1 MKKTTKYNKTKIV
14 ATLGPATSSS
24 EVLKKII
31 KAGVDVCRLNF
42 SHGKHDDLAKMVTKI
57 RRINEELGSCVCIL
71 GDLQGP
77 KHRIGEMENGGVLM
91 KKGHHVILTTQK
103 CIGTADKIYVSYP
116 ELAHDVKPGE
126 RVLLDDGKLEFRFT
140 EIIDEH
146 SVKARVIHG
155 GMLKSKKG
163 FNLPFTN
170 MSVPSMTEKDH
181 EDLKFAVEQGLEWV
195 GLSFVR
201 SQDDVLYLRKAIE
214 DLGGKC
220 RIIAKI
226 EKPQAVKNIDRIIE
240 VSDGIMVARGDLGVE
255 MPMERVPM
263 IQKQIVEKCIIASKP
278 VIIATQMM
286 ESMIES
292 PTPTRA
298 EANDVANAVMDGADA
313 VMLSAETSVGK
324 YPVRVVE
331 SMEKILGATEINWD
345 IYYKGQKPNPK
356 SPTFFGDEICFTAVR
371 ISDHIKAKAII
382 SMTYSGYTAFKIAS
396 FRPDCDIFIF
406 TANKEI
412 LTPLSLIWNVRVF
425 YYDREES
432 TDDTMSEVLN
442 ILKSKKLLSKGDL
455 VVHTASMPITAKG
468 RTNTI
473 KISHVD

>member
-1 MKKTTKYNKTKIV
+1 MRNATKYNKTKIV

-24 EVLKKII
+24 EVLRKII

-42 SHGKHDDLAKMVTKI
+42 SHGKHEDLAKMVVKI
-57 RRINEELGSCVCIL
+57 RRINEELGTCVCIL

-91 KKGHHVILTTQK
+91 KKGAEVILTAQK
-103 CIGTADKIYVSYP
+103 CIGTAEKIYVSYP

-146 SVKARVIHG
+146 SVKAKVVHG

-201 SQDDVLYLRKAIE
+201 SPEDVLYLRNAIK

-240 VSDGIMVARGDLGVE
+240 VADGIMVARGDLGVE
-255 MPMERVPM
+255 MPMEKVPM
-263 IQKQIVEKCIIASKP
+263 IQKQIVEKCILASKP

-356 SPTFFGDEICFTAVR
+356 SPTFHSDEICFTAVR

-396 FRPDCDIFIF
+396 FRPDCDVFIF

-425 YYDREES
+425 YYNREES

-455 VVHTASMPITAKG
+455 VVHTASMPISEKG

-473 KISHVD
+473 KISQVD